1 LRALTKARLRTV
13 ASATLKCAAAETA
26 TVSCEACRG
35 DGIIKIEMHFLPEMY
50 VQCDVCG
57 GKRYNHE
64 TLEVKFRGFSIA
76 DVLDMTV
83 EAGADLFKAVP
94 AVRETVYVVQTYIA
108 GRGNSLK
115 AGGAFLSFASIV
127 GSGRKSAI
135 RVIRNL
141 ARMRMGLARSGR
153 REMLALRLRLQA
165 EPAAPQD

>member
-1 LRALTKARLRTV
+1 MRALTKARLRTV

-115 AGGAFLSFASIV
+115 ADTPLPC
-127 GSGRKSAI
+127 KSAEI
-135 RVIRNL
+135 ARRKAERL
-141 ARMRMGLARSGR
+141 ARTKLGVVAFSSSGDSALAARLPVIQSG
-153 REMLALRLRLQA
+153 Q
-165 EPAAPQD
+165 